1 MLPLRKKLE
10 KFFFNLAESV
20 GRRLRN
26 AGMKAGMLSVEIRY
40 HTFRDNS
47 HQKQLLR
54 STNNDMEIY
63 DIAMELFREFWNG
76 EPIRLLGLRSSK
88 LVHEDEPEQ
97 MSLLICR
104 YCIAVQGKTR
114 IVHRKYIVYYRLN
127 IHYVVINYAIWMR
140 HWIRYEKS
148 MAMML

>member
-54 STNNDMEIY
+54 Q
-63 DIAMELFREFWNG
+63 
-76 EPIRLLGLRSSK
+76 PI
-88 LVHEDEPEQ
+88 
-97 MSLLICR
+97 MIWR
-104 YCIAVQGKTR
+104 YTI
-114 IVHRKYIVYYRLN
+114 
-127 IHYVVINYAIWMR
+127 
-140 HWIRYEKS
+140 
-148 MAMML
+148 